1 MSLRTLRNGALGV
14 LRSAGLFSRSA
25 DSPSRRERL
34 LILCYHGIA
43 LEDEERWRGHL
54 YIPLPQFRKRME
66 QLRAFGA
73 NVLPLAEA
81 MERLRKHS
89 LPPRSVVITFDDGF
103 YDFHRHAAPL
113 LREFGFPATVYLT
126 TYYCR
131 NPRPLFNLMADY
143 LLWKSGLEQIELA
156 GFGFTEPLP
165 IANPQ
170 ERQKVTQQLVKW
182 VADRQCNHE
191 EDALAQQIAEAAGL
205 DYSSIRASR
214 KLQLMNPEE
223 VVEMHRSGIG
233 IELHTHRH
241 RTPRDRE
248 LFVREIRDNSM
259 CIEEMT
265 GAHPTHFCY
274 PSGDYDR
281 VFFPWLSD
289 FGVDSATTCQ
299 GGLAAAQ
306 SEPLLLPRML
316 DDSFVS
322 EVQFDRWLSGFRL

>member
-1 MSLRTLRNGALGV
+1 MSLRTVRNGVLGG

-54 YIPLPQFRKRME
+54 YIPLPQFRKRLE
-66 QLRAFGA
+66 QLRDFGA
-73 NVLPLAEA
+73 NVLPLGEGI
-81 MERLRKHS
+81 ERLQKHS
-89 LPPRSVVITFDDGF
+89 LPPRSAVITFDDGF

-131 NPRPLFNLMADY
+131 HPRPLFNLMADY
-143 LLWKSGLEQIELA
+143 LLWKSGREQIELA
-156 GFGFTEPLP
+156 GFGLTGPVP
-165 IANPQ
+165 IGKAE
-170 ERQKVTQQLVKW
+170 ERQKLVQQLVKW
-182 VADRQCNHE
+182 VANHQCANE
-191 EDALAQQIAEAAGL
+191 EDAFAQQIAEAAGL
-205 DYSSIRASR
+205 DYGAIRASR
-214 KLQLMNPEE
+214 KLQLMNPQE
-223 VVEMHRSGIG
+223 VAEVSRSGIG

-241 RTPRDRE
+241 RTPRERE
-248 LFVREIRDNSM
+248 LFGREIRDNSV
-259 CIEEMT
+259 CIEELT
-265 GAHPTHFCY
+265 GTTPTHFCY

-281 VFFPWLSD
+281 VFFPWLSEL
-289 FGVDSATTCQ
+289 GVNSATTCES
-299 GGLAAAQ
+299 GLAAAQ
-306 SEPLLLPRML
+306 SESLLLPRML